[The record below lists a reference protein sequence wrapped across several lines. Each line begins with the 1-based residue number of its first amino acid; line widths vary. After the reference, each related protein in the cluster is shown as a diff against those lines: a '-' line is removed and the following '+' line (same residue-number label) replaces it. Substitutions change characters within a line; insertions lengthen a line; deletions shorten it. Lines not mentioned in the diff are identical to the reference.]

1 VYKIFLEIAFM
12 THSMF
17 RNVFCAAFLLLQM
30 NWSIAQVALPIIRT
44 VPEDA
49 LLALL
54 EKGKFGELS
63 KKLQSLQSAYAAE
76 DRTENDVHKAF
87 YQFYRVDPKV
97 GLSLDKWVAL
107 EPKDAMAHLARG
119 MYRTR
124 MGWASRGG
132 KFARATK
139 RSQLTKMSEWFAAAK
154 TDFNLSMNIAPTLVE
169 TYCYLIEIDM
179 TEGHKHTRE
188 LYEQALKINPNSFIA
203 REFYLH
209 SQLPRWGGSYEAM
222 RMTVSNSKPF
232 YGKSPRLEALEG
244 REAADRGELA
254 AYREDYQTALKQY
267 SLAMSK
273 GDFWFTNQSYGEAL
287 AATGN
292 HAAAIEQ
299 FSRVISDKP
308 GYSRAWWQRAISYKA
323 LRQFPEALAD
333 INYAIK
339 IEPQDAETIA
349 FRGSVYGVTGEL
361 ELALKDFEMAAKIDP
376 SDPDY
381 PEFVL
386 KAKNVISMAKTG
398 R

>member
-1 VYKIFLEIAFM
+1 M

-17 RNVFCAAFLLLQM
+17 RNIFCAAFLLLQI
-30 NWSIAQVALPIIRT
+30 NWSIAQVALPIIRS

-54 EKGKFGELS
+54 EKGKFVELGQT
-63 KKLQSLQSAYAAE
+63 LQSLQSAYTAD
-76 DRTENDVHKAF
+76 DRTENDAHRAF

-107 EPKDAMAHLARG
+107 HPKDAMAHLARG
-119 MYRTR
+119 MYRTK
-124 MGWASRGG
+124 MGWASRKG
-132 KFARATK
+132 KFALATK
-139 RSQLTKMSEWFAAAK
+139 GSQFSNMAAWFAAAK
-154 TDFNLSMNIAPTLVE
+154 TDFKLAMKIDPSLVQ

-188 LYEQALKINPNSFIA
+188 LYDQALKINPNSFIA

-209 SQLPRWGGSYEAM
+209 SQLPRWGGSYDAM
-222 RMTVSNSKPF
+222 RITVLNSKPF

-299 FSRVISDKP
+299 FSRVVRDKP
-308 GYSRAWWQRAISYKA
+308 GYPRSWWLRAISYKA
-323 LRQFPEALAD
+323 LRKFPEALAD

-349 FRGSVYGVTGEL
+349 FRGSIYGITGML

-376 SDPDY
+376 SDQDY
-381 PEFVL
+381 PDFVL
-386 KAKNVISMAKTG
+386 KAKNAIARAKTG
-398 R
+398 K